1 MKVWHFASLY
11 RIGLQLG
18 RVWLW
23 SGLLIT
29 DIKRMI
35 TAAPGNELDKTVHIN
50 ISCCKKKGKCINFY
64 LPISMDLWNTGKSPL
79 PKHLIYYS
87 HALNYRVASLS
98 KMRDLISSRF
108 WTSPKMTNELVIFV
122 NIVPSNSPMPD
133 GIKPSP
139 QLVLTSI
146 PSFWKHL
153 STDSVEL
160 LLIVCRKGLCK
171 KQTFF

>member
-1 MKVWHFASLY
+1 MKVWHVASLY

-64 LPISMDLWNTGKSPL
+64 LPISICEISITE
-79 PKHLIYYS
+79 
-87 HALNYRVASLS
+87 ALDILQSCSELS
-98 KMRDLISSRF
+98 SGFFVEDARFDIITVLNFPENDKWIS
-108 WTSPKMTNELVIFV
+108 N
-122 NIVPSNSPMPD
+122 
-133 GIKPSP
+133 
-139 QLVLTSI
+139 
-146 PSFWKHL
+146 
-153 STDSVEL
+153 
-160 LLIVCRKGLCK
+160 LC
-171 KQTFF
+171 